1 MAFLGHYA
9 QAQCAAYGY
18 FTQSAA
24 SAVFYDSSYSVNG
37 HEAYWSFGDSTSGSY
52 GTQVS
57 HTYTANGTYS
67 ACLFIYD
74 TIANC
79 NDTTCYTVTI
89 TSVSNSTSTCN
100 ASFTRNVDSSNSLMY
115 YFDGSTPP
123 AFGSSSFTIG
133 NFGMNDTTY
142 YSQNTSHTFASAGNY
157 SVYYVLY
164 DSIGNMCDSV
174 ETTLTVSGSSSMSC
188 NAAFNYSVDSTN
200 SYKLNFNNTST
211 NAVTAYW
218 WFGGS
223 NSSTAT
229 NPSHTFNAGGY
240 QTVCLT
246 TYDSAGNYCDSIC
259 QTVYVQG
266 SSTSCQADGYFYT
279 VDSTVYFFDS
289 SYSANGYSLE
299 WSFGDGGTSTA
310 SNPSNTYAT
319 NQNYTAC
326 LYIEDTVNS
335 CSDTMCWS
343 IYIQG
348 STASNCDA
356 SFTYTIDSL
365 NMSASSYPVFFNH
378 NSDTTLGFLW
388 TFGDGT
394 TSSSPYPTHTYT
406 AAGTYTTCLTI
417 FTGYDSL
424 NLPVV
429 CDTFCTTVTIGSGS
443 SGCNPTMSYTI
454 DSTNSNRYNFSGSN
468 PPTGGYATWEI
479 YEGSST
485 TNYSGVSATHT
496 FTGSGSISVYYTVY
510 RADSSSCGY
519 TGDTFN
525 LTGVNCQASYYLG
538 VDTNNLYNLYIINNS
553 TGTTSATNY
562 SWSFGDGS
570 TSTVQYPTHQYSTF
584 GLYNLCLTISD
595 SAAGCS
601 STYCDSIGL
610 DSNGNL
616 LKRDG
621 FGITVVDEKDLLS
634 TADIDLINELSI
646 YPNPSNGSFTIKLNL
661 RASEEVSIKA
671 INSLGQEVLAQ
682 ELSGLS
688 GANEYSIDMTA
699 QVNGIYFLN
708 VRAGDQS
715 KNIKLYINE

>member
-1 MAFLGHYA
+1 MKLRIVLITGFMAFLGHYA

-37 HEAYWSFGDSTSGSY
+37 HEVYWSFGDGTSGSY
-52 GTQVS
+52 GTQAS

-89 TSVSNSTSTCN
+89 NSLSNSTSTCN
-100 ASFTRNVDSSNSLMY
+100 ASFTSNVDSSNSLMY

-188 NAAFNYSVDSTN
+188 NAAFNYSVDSSN
-200 SYKLNFNNTST
+200 AYKLNFNNTST

-223 NSSTAT
+223 NSSTLY
-229 NPSHTFNAGGY
+229 NPSHTFNAAGY
-240 QTVCLT
+240 QTICLT
-246 TYDSAGNYCDSIC
+246 TYDSSGNLCDSVC
-259 QTVYVQG
+259 QSVYVSG
-266 SSTSCQADGYFYT
+266 ASSNSFCDAIF
-279 VDSTVYFFDS
+279 S
-289 SYSANGYSLE
+289 SYVSGNTVSFYDSLTPNSILE
-299 WSFGDGGTSTA
+299 YSFGDGTSGYN
-310 SNPSNTYAT
+310 SNPNHTYASSGS
-319 NQNYTAC
+319 YTAC
-326 LYIEDTVNS
+326 LFVYNLDSIGDTLLCDSFCQTVTIVATSS
-335 CSDTMCWS
+335 CT
-343 IYIQG
+343 
-348 STASNCDA
+348 A
-356 SFTYTIDSL
+356 SFTAHPDSV
-365 NMSASSYPVFFNH
+365 NTSASSYPVYFSN
-378 NSDTTLGFLW
+378 NSTGVKYLW
-388 TFGDGT
+388 NFGDGST
-394 TSSSPYPTHTYT
+394 DTSQNPTHTYGSS
-406 AAGTYTTCLTI
+406 GTYTVCLYVLTA
-417 FTGYDSL
+417 YDSL
-424 NLPVV
+424 GLPII
-429 CDTFCTTVTIGSGS
+429 CDSTCTTVTV
-443 SGCNPTMSYTI
+443 
-454 DSTNSNRYNFSGSN
+454 
-468 PPTGGYATWEI
+468 GGTP
-479 YEGSST
+479 
-485 TNYSGVSATHT
+485 VS
-496 FTGSGSISVYYTVY
+496 
-510 RADSSSCGY
+510 
-519 TGDTFN
+519 
-525 LTGVNCQASYYLG
+525 CQASYYLG

-570 TSTVQYPTHQYSTF
+570 TSNAQYPTHQYSTF

-595 SAAGCS
+595 SVAGCS

-671 INSLGQEVLAQ
+671 INKLGQEVLAR

>member
-1 MAFLGHYA
+1 MKLRIVLITGFMAFLGHYA

-37 HEAYWSFGDSTSGSY
+37 HEAYWSFGDGTSGSY

-57 HTYTANGTYS
+57 HTYTANGIYS

-79 NDTTCYTVTI
+79 NDTTCYTLTI
-89 TSVSNSTSTCN
+89 NSLSNSTSTCN
-100 ASFTRNVDSSNSLMY
+100 ASFTSNVDSSNSLMY

-123 AFGSSSFTIG
+123 TFGSSSFTIG

-157 SVYYVLY
+157 SIYYVLY
-164 DSIGNMCDSV
+164 DSTGNMCDSV

-188 NAAFNYSVDSTN
+188 NAAFNYTVDSTN

-223 NSSTAT
+223 NSSTLY
-229 NPSHTFNAGGY
+229 NPSHTFNAAGY

-246 TYDSAGNYCDSIC
+246 TYDSSGNLCDSVC
-259 QTVYVQG
+259 QSVYVSG
-266 SSTSCQADGYFYT
+266 ASSNSFCDAIF
-279 VDSTVYFFDS
+279 S
-289 SYSANGYSLE
+289 SYVSGNTVSFYDSLTPNSILE
-299 WSFGDGGTSTA
+299 YSFGDGTSGYN
-310 SNPSNTYAT
+310 SNPNHTYASSGS
-319 NQNYTAC
+319 YTAC
-326 LYIEDTVNS
+326 LFVYNLDSIGDTLLCDSFCQTVTIVATSS
-335 CSDTMCWS
+335 CT
-343 IYIQG
+343 
-348 STASNCDA
+348 A
-356 SFTYTIDSL
+356 SFTAHPDSV
-365 NMSASSYPVFFNH
+365 NTSASSYPVYFFN
-378 NSDTTLGFLW
+378 NSTGVKYLW
-388 TFGDGT
+388 NFGDGST
-394 TSSSPYPTHTYT
+394 DTSQNPTHTYGSS
-406 AAGTYTTCLTI
+406 GTYTVCLYVLTA
-417 FTGYDSL
+417 YDSL
-424 NLPVV
+424 GLPII
-429 CDTFCTTVTIGSGS
+429 CDSTCTTVTV
-443 SGCNPTMSYTI
+443 
-454 DSTNSNRYNFSGSN
+454 
-468 PPTGGYATWEI
+468 GGTP
-479 YEGSST
+479 
-485 TNYSGVSATHT
+485 VS
-496 FTGSGSISVYYTVY
+496 
-510 RADSSSCGY
+510 
-519 TGDTFN
+519 
-525 LTGVNCQASYYLG
+525 CQASYYLG
-538 VDTNNLYNLYIINNS
+538 VDTNNLYNLYVINNS

-570 TSTVQYPTHQYSTF
+570 TSNAQYPTHQYSTF

-595 SAAGCS
+595 SVAGCS

-661 RASEEVSIKA
+661 RVSEEVSIKA

-688 GANEYSIDMTA
+688 GANEYSIDLTA

>member
-1 MAFLGHYA
+1 MNLKSAIFTVFLALFASATYA
-9 QAQCAAYGY
+9 QCSANAQ
-18 FTQSAA
+18 FQVTDSTVQ
-24 SAVFYDSSYSVNG
+24 FYDSSY
-37 HEAYWSFGDSTSGSY
+37 A
-52 GTQVS
+52 
-57 HTYTANGTYS
+57 
-67 ACLFIYD
+67 
-74 TIANC
+74 
-79 NDTTCYTVTI
+79 
-89 TSVSNSTSTCN
+89 
-100 ASFTRNVDSSNSLMY
+100 
-115 YFDGSTPP
+115 
-123 AFGSSSFTIG
+123 
-133 NFGMNDTTY
+133 
-142 YSQNTSHTFASAGNY
+142 
-157 SVYYVLY
+157 
-164 DSIGNMCDSV
+164 
-174 ETTLTVSGSSSMSC
+174 
-188 NAAFNYSVDSTN
+188 
-200 SYKLNFNNTST
+200 
-211 NAVTAYW
+211 
-218 WFGGS
+218 
-223 NSSTAT
+223 
-229 NPSHTFNAGGY
+229 
-240 QTVCLT
+240 
-246 TYDSAGNYCDSIC
+246 
-259 QTVYVQG
+259 
-266 SSTSCQADGYFYT
+266 
-279 VDSTVYFFDS
+279 
-289 SYSANGYSLE
+289 ANGYRVE
-299 WSFGDGGTSTA
+299 WSFGDGNSSTA
-310 SNPSNTYAT
+310 LNPSHTYASNAT
-319 NQNYTAC
+319 YTPC
-326 LYIEDTVNS
+326 LFIEDTVNS

-388 TFGDGT
+388 TFGDGG
-394 TSSSPYPTHTYT
+394 TSNAPYPTHTYS

-424 NLPVV
+424 NLPIV
-429 CDTFCTTVTIGSGS
+429 CDTFCTTVTVGGGT

-479 YEGSST
+479 YEASST

-634 TADIDLINELSI
+634 TVDIDLINELSI

-661 RASEEVSIKA
+661 RASEEISIKA
-671 INSLGQEVLAQ
+671 INSLGQEVLAR

-708 VRAGDQS
+708 VRAGEQS

>member
-1 MAFLGHYA
+1 MKLRIVLITGFMAFLGHYA
-9 QAQCAAYGY
+9 EAQCAAYGY

-79 NDTTCYTVTI
+79 NDTACYTVTI

-100 ASFTRNVDSSNSLMY
+100 ASFTSNVDSSNSLMY

-142 YSQNTSHTFASAGNY
+142 YSQNTSHIFSSAGNY

-164 DSIGNMCDSV
+164 DSIGNICDSV

-223 NSSTAT
+223 NSSTLY

-259 QTVYVQG
+259 QSVYVTG
-266 SSTSCQADGYFYT
+266 VATTSCDAYFWTSVSGNT
-279 VDSTVYFFDS
+279 VSFYDSLTPNS
-289 SYSANGYSLE
+289 ILE
-299 WSFGDGGTSTA
+299 YSFGDGTSGYN
-310 SNPSNTYAT
+310 SNPNHTYASSGS
-319 NQNYTAC
+319 YTAC
-326 LYIEDTVNS
+326 LFVYNLDSIGDTLLCDSFCQTVTIVATSS
-335 CSDTMCWS
+335 CT
-343 IYIQG
+343 
-348 STASNCDA
+348 A
-356 SFTYTIDSL
+356 SFTAHPDSV
-365 NMSASSYPVFFNH
+365 NTSASSYPVYFSN
-378 NSDTTLGFLW
+378 NSTGVKYLW
-388 TFGDGT
+388 NFGDGST
-394 TSSSPYPTHTYT
+394 DTSQNPTHTYGSS
-406 AAGTYTTCLTI
+406 GTYTVCLYVLTA
-417 FTGYDSL
+417 YDSL
-424 NLPVV
+424 GLPII
-429 CDTFCTTVTIGSGS
+429 CDSTCTTVTV
-443 SGCNPTMSYTI
+443 
-454 DSTNSNRYNFSGSN
+454 
-468 PPTGGYATWEI
+468 GGTPA
-479 YEGSST
+479 S
-485 TNYSGVSATHT
+485 
-496 FTGSGSISVYYTVY
+496 
-510 RADSSSCGY
+510 
-519 TGDTFN
+519 
-525 LTGVNCQASYYLG
+525 CQASYYLG

-646 YPNPSNGSFTIKLNL
+646 YPNPSSGSFTIKLSL

-671 INSLGQEVLAQ
+671 INSLGQEVLAR

>member
-37 HEAYWSFGDSTSGSY
+37 HEVYWSFGDGTSGSY
-52 GTQVS
+52 GTQAS

-89 TSVSNSTSTCN
+89 TSVNNSTSTCN
-100 ASFTRNVDSSNSLMY
+100 ASFASNVDSSNSLMY

-164 DSIGNMCDSV
+164 DSIGNICDSV

-188 NAAFNYSVDSTN
+188 NAAFNYSVDSSN
-200 SYKLNFNNTST
+200 AYKLNFNNTST

-223 NSSTAT
+223 NSSTLY
-229 NPSHTFNAGGY
+229 NPSHTFNAAGY
-240 QTVCLT
+240 QTICLT
-246 TYDSAGNYCDSIC
+246 TYDSSGNLCDSVC
-259 QTVYVQG
+259 QSVYVSG
-266 SSTSCQADGYFYT
+266 ASSNSFCDAIF
-279 VDSTVYFFDS
+279 S
-289 SYSANGYSLE
+289 SYVSGNTVSFYDSLTPNSILE
-299 WSFGDGGTSTA
+299 YSFGDGTSGYN
-310 SNPSNTYAT
+310 SNPNHTYASSGS
-319 NQNYTAC
+319 YTAC
-326 LYIEDTVNS
+326 LFVYNLDSIGDTLLCDSFCQTVTIVATSS
-335 CSDTMCWS
+335 CT
-343 IYIQG
+343 
-348 STASNCDA
+348 A
-356 SFTYTIDSL
+356 SFTAHPDSV
-365 NMSASSYPVFFNH
+365 NTSASSYPVYFSN
-378 NSDTTLGFLW
+378 NSTGVKYLW
-388 TFGDGT
+388 NFGDGST
-394 TSSSPYPTHTYT
+394 DTSQNPTHTYGSS
-406 AAGTYTTCLTI
+406 GTYTVCLYVLTA
-417 FTGYDSL
+417 YDSL
-424 NLPVV
+424 GLPII
-429 CDTFCTTVTIGSGS
+429 CDSTCTTVTV
-443 SGCNPTMSYTI
+443 
-454 DSTNSNRYNFSGSN
+454 
-468 PPTGGYATWEI
+468 GGTP
-479 YEGSST
+479 
-485 TNYSGVSATHT
+485 VS
-496 FTGSGSISVYYTVY
+496 
-510 RADSSSCGY
+510 
-519 TGDTFN
+519 
-525 LTGVNCQASYYLG
+525 CQASYYLG

-570 TSTVQYPTHQYSTF
+570 TSNAQYPTHQYSTF

-595 SAAGCS
+595 SVAGCS

-671 INSLGQEVLAQ
+671 INSLGQEVLAR

-708 VRAGDQS
+708 VRAGNQS

>member
-1 MAFLGHYA
+1 MKLRIVLITGFMAFLGHYA

-37 HEAYWSFGDSTSGSY
+37 HEVYWSFGDGTSGSY
-52 GTQVS
+52 GTQAS

-74 TIANC
+74 TIASC
-79 NDTTCYTVTI
+79 NDTICYTVTI
-89 TSVSNSTSTCN
+89 TSVSNSSSTCN
-100 ASFTRNVDSSNSLMY
+100 ASFTSNVDSSNSLMY

-123 AFGSSSFTIG
+123 TFGSSSFTIG

-188 NAAFNYSVDSTN
+188 NAAFNYSVDSSN
-200 SYKLNFNNTST
+200 AYKLNFNNTST

-223 NSSTAT
+223 NSSTLY
-229 NPSHTFNAGGY
+229 NPSHTFNAAGY
-240 QTVCLT
+240 QTICLT
-246 TYDSAGNYCDSIC
+246 TYDSSGNLCDSVC
-259 QTVYVQG
+259 QSVYVSG
-266 SSTSCQADGYFYT
+266 ASSNSFCDAIF
-279 VDSTVYFFDS
+279 S
-289 SYSANGYSLE
+289 SYVSGNTVSFYDSLTPNSILE
-299 WSFGDGGTSTA
+299 YSFGDGTSGYN
-310 SNPSNTYAT
+310 SNPNHTYASSGS
-319 NQNYTAC
+319 YTAC
-326 LYIEDTVNS
+326 LFVYNLDSIGDTLLCDSFCQTVTIVATSS
-335 CSDTMCWS
+335 CT
-343 IYIQG
+343 
-348 STASNCDA
+348 A
-356 SFTYTIDSL
+356 SFTAHPDSV
-365 NMSASSYPVFFNH
+365 NTSASSYPVYFSN
-378 NSDTTLGFLW
+378 NSTGVKYLW
-388 TFGDGT
+388 NFGDGST
-394 TSSSPYPTHTYT
+394 DTSQNPTHTYGSS
-406 AAGTYTTCLTI
+406 GTYTVCLYVLTA
-417 FTGYDSL
+417 YDSL
-424 NLPVV
+424 GLPII
-429 CDTFCTTVTIGSGS
+429 CDSTCTTVTV
-443 SGCNPTMSYTI
+443 
-454 DSTNSNRYNFSGSN
+454 
-468 PPTGGYATWEI
+468 GGTP
-479 YEGSST
+479 
-485 TNYSGVSATHT
+485 VS
-496 FTGSGSISVYYTVY
+496 
-510 RADSSSCGY
+510 
-519 TGDTFN
+519 
-525 LTGVNCQASYYLG
+525 CQASYYLG

-570 TSTVQYPTHQYSTF
+570 TSNAQYPTHQYSTF

-595 SAAGCS
+595 SVAGCS

-671 INSLGQEVLAQ
+671 INSLGQEVLAR

-708 VRAGDQS
+708 VRAGNQS

>member
-1 MAFLGHYA
+1 MKLRIVLITGFMAFLGHYA

-89 TSVSNSTSTCN
+89 TSVNNSTSTCN
-100 ASFTRNVDSSNSLMY
+100 ASFTSNVDSSNSLMY

-123 AFGSSSFTIG
+123 TFGSSSFTIG
-133 NFGMNDTTY
+133 NNDTTY
-142 YSQNTSHTFASAGNY
+142 YSQNTSHTFSSAGNY
-157 SVYYVLY
+157 SIYYILY
-164 DSIGNMCDSV
+164 DSIGNICDSV

-188 NAAFNYSVDSTN
+188 NASFNYSVDSTN

-223 NSSTAT
+223 NSSTLY

-259 QTVYVQG
+259 QSVYVTG
-266 SSTSCQADGYFYT
+266 VATTSCDAYFWTSVSGNT
-279 VDSTVYFFDS
+279 VSFYDSLTPNS
-289 SYSANGYSLE
+289 ILE
-299 WSFGDGGTSTA
+299 YSFGDGTSGYSSHSTH
-310 SNPSNTYAT
+310 TYASSGT
-319 NQNYTAC
+319 YTAC
-326 LYIEDTVNS
+326 LFVYNVDLIGDTLLCDSFCQTVTIPSASS
-335 CSDTMCWS
+335 CT
-343 IYIQG
+343 
-348 STASNCDA
+348 A
-356 SFTYTIDSL
+356 SFTAHPDSV
-365 NMSASSYPVFFNH
+365 NTSASSYPVYFSN
-378 NSDTTLGFLW
+378 NSTGVKYLW
-388 TFGDGT
+388 NFGDGST
-394 TSSSPYPTHTYT
+394 DTSQNPTHTYGSS
-406 AAGTYTTCLTI
+406 GTYTVCLYVLTA
-417 FTGYDSL
+417 YDSL
-424 NLPVV
+424 GLPII
-429 CDTFCTTVTIGSGS
+429 CDSTCTTVTV
-443 SGCNPTMSYTI
+443 
-454 DSTNSNRYNFSGSN
+454 
-468 PPTGGYATWEI
+468 GGTP
-479 YEGSST
+479 
-485 TNYSGVSATHT
+485 VS
-496 FTGSGSISVYYTVY
+496 
-510 RADSSSCGY
+510 
-519 TGDTFN
+519 
-525 LTGVNCQASYYLG
+525 CQASYYLG

-671 INSLGQEVLAQ
+671 INSLGQEVLAR

>member
-1 MAFLGHYA
+1 MKLKSILITGFMAFLGHYA

-37 HEAYWSFGDSTSGSY
+37 HEAYWSFGDGTSGSY

-79 NDTTCYTVTI
+79 NDTACYTVTI
-89 TSVSNSTSTCN
+89 TSVSNSTSTCS
-100 ASFTRNVDSSNSLMY
+100 AS
-115 YFDGSTPP
+115 
-123 AFGSSSFTIG
+123 
-133 NFGMNDTTY
+133 
-142 YSQNTSHTFASAGNY
+142 
-157 SVYYVLY
+157 
-164 DSIGNMCDSV
+164 
-174 ETTLTVSGSSSMSC
+174 
-188 NAAFNYSVDSTN
+188 FNYSVDASN
-200 SYKLNFNNTST
+200 AYKLNFNNTST

-223 NSSTAT
+223 SSSNLY
-229 NPSHTFNAGGY
+229 NPSHTFNTIGY

-246 TYDSAGNYCDSIC
+246 TYDSSGNLCDSVC
-259 QTVYVQG
+259 QTIYVQG
-266 SSTSCQADGYFYT
+266 NTTSCQANGYFNI

-289 SYSANGYSLE
+289 SYSANGYYLE

-310 SNPSNTYAT
+310 SNPTRTYAT
-319 NQNYTAC
+319 NQYYTVC
-326 LYIEDTVNS
+326 LYIEDTVSICN
-335 CSDTMCWS
+335 DTMCWS
-343 IYIQG
+343 LYIQG
-348 STASNCDA
+348 SSTSNCDA
-356 SFTYTIDSL
+356 SFTYTVDSL
-365 NMSASSYPVFFNH
+365 NMSASSYPVFFYH

-388 TFGDGT
+388 TFGDSS
-394 TSSSPYPTHTYT
+394 TSNAPYPTHTYS
-406 AAGTYTTCLTI
+406 AAGTYTACLTV

-424 NLPVV
+424 NLPIV
-429 CDTFCTTVTIGSGS
+429 CDTFCTTVIVGSNT
-443 SGCNPTMSYTI
+443 SGCTPSMSYTI
-454 DSTNSNRYNFSGSN
+454 DSTNGNRYYFYGSN

-496 FTGSGSISVYYTVY
+496 FTGSGSVSVYYTVY
-510 RADSSSCGY
+510 RADSTPCGY
-519 TGDTFN
+519 TGDTIS

-538 VDTNNLYNLYIINNS
+538 VDTNNLYNIYIINNS

-570 TSTVQYPTHQYSTF
+570 TSTAQYPTHQYSTF

-621 FGITVVDEKDLLS
+621 FGITVVDEKDLLN
-634 TADIDLINELSI
+634 TADIDLINELSV
-646 YPNPSNGSFTIKLNL
+646 YPNPSNGLFAIKLNL
-661 RASEEVSIKA
+661 RASEEVYIRA
-671 INSLGQEVLAQ
+671 INSLGQEVLST

-688 GANEYSIDMTA
+688 GANNYSIDMTA
-699 QVNGIYFLN
+699 QPNGTYFLN
-708 VRAGDQS
+708 VSAGNQS

>member
-1 MAFLGHYA
+1 MKLRIVLITGFMAFLGHYA

-37 HEAYWSFGDSTSGSY
+37 HEVYWSFGDGTSGSY
-52 GTQVS
+52 GTQAS

-79 NDTTCYTVTI
+79 NDTICYTVTI
-89 TSVSNSTSTCN
+89 TSVSNSSSTCN
-100 ASFTRNVDSSNSLMY
+100 ASFTSNVDSSNSLMY

-188 NAAFNYSVDSTN
+188 NAAFNYSVDSSN
-200 SYKLNFNNTST
+200 AYKLNFNNTST

-223 NSSTAT
+223 NSSTLY
-229 NPSHTFNAGGY
+229 NPSHTFNAAGY

-246 TYDSAGNYCDSIC
+246 TYDSSGNLCDSVC
-259 QTVYVQG
+259 QSVYVSG
-266 SSTSCQADGYFYT
+266 ASSNSFCDAIF
-279 VDSTVYFFDS
+279 S
-289 SYSANGYSLE
+289 SYVSGNTVSFYDSLTPNSILE
-299 WSFGDGGTSTA
+299 YSFGDGTSGYN
-310 SNPSNTYAT
+310 SNPNHTYASSGS
-319 NQNYTAC
+319 YTAC
-326 LYIEDTVNS
+326 LFVYNLDSIGDTLLCDSFCQTVTIVATSS
-335 CSDTMCWS
+335 CT
-343 IYIQG
+343 
-348 STASNCDA
+348 A
-356 SFTYTIDSL
+356 SFTAHPDSV
-365 NMSASSYPVFFNH
+365 NTSASSYPVYFSN
-378 NSDTTLGFLW
+378 NSTGVKYLW
-388 TFGDGT
+388 NFGDGST
-394 TSSSPYPTHTYT
+394 DTSQNPTHTYGSS
-406 AAGTYTTCLTI
+406 GTYTVCLYVLTA
-417 FTGYDSL
+417 YDSL
-424 NLPVV
+424 GLPII
-429 CDTFCTTVTIGSGS
+429 CDSTCTTVTV
-443 SGCNPTMSYTI
+443 
-454 DSTNSNRYNFSGSN
+454 
-468 PPTGGYATWEI
+468 GGTPA
-479 YEGSST
+479 S
-485 TNYSGVSATHT
+485 
-496 FTGSGSISVYYTVY
+496 
-510 RADSSSCGY
+510 
-519 TGDTFN
+519 
-525 LTGVNCQASYYLG
+525 CQASYYLG

-570 TSTVQYPTHQYSTF
+570 TSNAQYPTHQYSTF

-595 SAAGCS
+595 SVAGCS

-671 INSLGQEVLAQ
+671 INKLGQEVLAR

-708 VRAGDQS
+708 VRAGNQS